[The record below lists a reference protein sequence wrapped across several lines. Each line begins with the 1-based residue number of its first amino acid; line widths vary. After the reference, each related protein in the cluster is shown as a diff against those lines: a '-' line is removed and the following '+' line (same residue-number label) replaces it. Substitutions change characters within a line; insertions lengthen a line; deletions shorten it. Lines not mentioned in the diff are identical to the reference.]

1 MRSKARKLRVGE
13 LLMRPHF
20 RVRCVLEVTL
30 LRSQQQKPFSQ
41 YQRKLGGGYWD
52 DDCHR
57 NRHQRSGVRGPG
69 SCESSGCSSATWSP
83 RLAGALSAH
92 ARHTRW
98 FVRQWHFLSLPS
110 YGPAL
115 ADHVQLGGPL
125 LRRCSARL
133 LLCLPRLGPKLSS
146 SGFCRAPSL
155 QSAH

>member
-1 MRSKARKLRVGE
+1 MMRSTARKLRAGE

-30 LRSQQQKPFSQ
+30 LRSQQHKPTSQ

-57 NRHQRSGVRGPG
+57 NRHQRSGVRRPG

-98 FVRQWHFLSLPS
+98 FVRRWAFPSRSPPTVPPSPTTFSWVDPCYDAALPVCS
-110 YGPAL
+110 SVSPA
-115 ADHVQLGGPL
+115 
-125 LRRCSARL
+125 
-133 LLCLPRLGPKLSS
+133 
-146 SGFCRAPSL
+146 
-155 QSAH
+155 